1 MKMPKRLI
9 DCLDENKI
17 SYGIWRY
24 PETSGAPSIAE
35 AEHLKGRHRAKEM
48 MVRSGAQ
55 HLMVVLP
62 AEWRA
67 ALIGLAVWLICATA
81 VAAAERVSLIKIDG
95 AIGPATASYISRS
108 IDEARGQNAQ
118 CLIIQLN
125 TPGGLLDSTQTIV
138 QSFLGS
144 TEPVVVYVAP
154 TGSTATSAGCFI
166 TIAASVAAMA
176 PATTIG
182 AAHPVTIGGN
192 PAGGDEKVDD
202 TMKKKLENFSVSYM
216 EAIAARRHRNVEWAK
231 SAVRESASISAE
243 KALELKVVD
252 LIATDLTDL
261 LKQLN
266 GRVVD
271 GKTLKTAGAELSEIR
286 MSPSERVFQKL
297 WRPEVMFILMLIAMY
312 GIIGELTTP
321 GAILPGVVGA
331 IALILA
337 LYLAAILPVNATGLA
352 LIALA
357 LMLFVFDI
365 YAPTHGVLT
374 IGGIISFLIG
384 SLMLFNRADPLF
396 RLSLGYI
403 IPATLIT
410 ALFFVFVVGKGLR
423 AQFLPVKAG
432 AETMVGKTATALT
445 AIDSRGGRIF
455 VEGEYWNAVSDTP
468 IGKGDGA
475 EIAAVQGLTLKV
487 QPAKGT

>member
-1 MKMPKRLI
+1 M
-9 DCLDENKI
+9 
-17 SYGIWRY
+17 
-24 PETSGAPSIAE
+24 
-35 AEHLKGRHRAKEM
+35 
-48 MVRSGAQ
+48 
-55 HLMVVLP
+55 
-62 AEWRA
+62 
-67 ALIGLAVWLICATA
+67 ALWLVCATA
-81 VAAAERVSLIKIDG
+81 IAAEKVCLVKIDG
-95 AIGPATASYISRS
+95 AIGPATASYISRT
-108 IDEARGQNAQ
+108 IDEARTQNAQ

-138 QSFLGS
+138 QSFLAS
-144 TEPVVVYVAP
+144 PVPAVVYVAP
-154 TGSTATSAGCFI
+154 TGASATSAGCFI

-182 AAHPVTIGGN
+182 AAHPVTLGGN
-192 PAGGDEKVDD
+192 PTGGEQKPDE
-202 TMKKKLENFSVSYM
+202 TMKQKLENFSVSYM

-243 KALELKVVD
+243 KALELKVID
-252 LIATDLTDL
+252 LIAIDLTEL

-271 GKTLKTAGAELSEIR
+271 GKTLKTAGAEVAEIK
-286 MSPSERVFQKL
+286 MSASERVFQRL
-297 WRPEVMFILMLIAMY
+297 WRPEVMFVLMLIAIY
-312 GIIGELTTP
+312 GIIGEMTTP

-331 IALILA
+331 IALVLA
-337 LYLAAILPVNATGLA
+337 LYMAAILPVNVTGLV
-352 LIALA
+352 LIAFA
-357 LMLFVFDI
+357 LMLFIFDV

-374 IGGIISFLIG
+374 VGGIISFLIG

-410 ALFFVFVVGKGLR
+410 AAFFIFVIGKGLR
-423 AQFLPVKAG
+423 AQLLPIKAG
-432 AETMVGKTATALT
+432 AETLIGRTVTALT
-445 AIDSRGGRIF
+445 AIDSHGGRTF

-468 IGKGDGA
+468 IEKDEVV

-487 QPAKGT
+487 KAKGN